1 VTASDEQRAA
11 AADILELRPE
21 EDRYELPVPE
31 TARGHRTRTALLD
44 AAEAVFGDL
53 GYERASITAITQSAD
68 VAQGTFY
75 KYFPSKHAI
84 FVELVTDFAVR
95 VRHALAEAAHAA
107 PEGSRA
113 EVERRGFEAMFAFA
127 LEHPGLYHV
136 VRESQFVAPA
146 TYRWYYESFVSA
158 YIQSFPRLAGRSR
171 KKIDVE
177 TLGWSMA
184 GIADML
190 GLRWVIWEHRL
201 PPASALDQLVE
212 LLAHGFEGMLDRP

>member
-1 VTASDEQRAA
+1 MTASDEQRAA
-11 AADILELRPE
+11 AADILVHRPE
-21 EDRYELPVPE
+21 SDRYDLPVPE
-31 TARGHRTRTALLD
+31 TDRGRRTRASLLG
-44 AAEAVFGDL
+44 AAETVFGDL
-53 GYERASITAITQSAD
+53 GYEKASITAITQSAN

-95 VRHALAEAAHAA
+95 VRHTLAEAARASDA
-107 PEGSRA
+107 GSRA

-146 TYRWYYESFVSA
+146 TYRWYYESFVAA
-158 YIQSFPRLAGRSR
+158 YIQSFPRLHGRSR

-190 GLRWVIWEHRL
+190 GLRWVIWERRL
-201 PPASALDQLVE
+201 PPDSALDQLVE
-212 LLAHGFEGMLDRP
+212 LLSQGYDGMLD